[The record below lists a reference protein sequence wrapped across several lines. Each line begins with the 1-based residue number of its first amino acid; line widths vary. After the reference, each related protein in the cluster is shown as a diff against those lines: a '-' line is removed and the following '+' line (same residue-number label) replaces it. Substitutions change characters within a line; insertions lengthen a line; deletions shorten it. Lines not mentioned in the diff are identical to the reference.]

1 MGGKFETKPWMTRT
15 STGRRRRPGRPSWG
29 ALAPLLALLELLVS
43 VLVSRAKRHDHH
55 GGGHGKTRHHHP
67 YLVGVGKADITG
79 PITDVQMMGY
89 ANPEQIAGGLHTR
102 LYARSVIV
110 ADTATATTTTNDT
123 TTTNGSSRVVFV
135 NLDACMASQAVTFT
149 VIDRLRA
156 MYGDTYTADNVVLSG
171 THTHSG
177 PAGYLQYLIY
187 DITGLGFV
195 QETFDALVDGIVL
208 SIARAHD
215 GLAPGRLWAG
225 KTRVEGANVNRSP
238 TAYVKNPEA
247 ERALYDD
254 DVDKDMTLLRIEDD
268 EGRGIGAFSWFPV
281 HGTSMN
287 NTNRLIN
294 GDNKGAAS
302 LFMERDMDDGF
313 VAAFCQANVGDTSPN
328 TLGAFCMDTGLP
340 CDAVHSTCD
349 GRVQQ
354 CIGRGP
360 GWPDHFESTRII
372 AEKQRDAAVRLF
384 NDKGEAV
391 GDADGGTLQPVS
403 GAIESMHVY
412 LDMSNVTVRAS
423 SKTRA
428 GKTCKPAM
436 GFSFAAGTT
445 DGPGAFDFQQSDT
458 HGSAF
463 WRLVRNFITK
473 PTAEQEKCHA
483 PKPILLDVGEMHYP
497 YEWAPSVV
505 EISIVRIGNFVILA
519 VPGELTTMSGRRLLR
534 SVRDKV
540 EEAWGASSRLHMVIG
555 GLSNTYSSYV
565 TTFEEYQEQRYEGGF
580 TLFGPHT
587 LDAYIQEFG
596 RLADC
601 MVDGR
606 GADAAGAAG
615 AAGADDRGCS
625 DKGPS
630 PPDMLDAQWSLVPGV
645 VVDAVPFGRRFGDP
659 SRDVPRKSYLPGET
673 VEVEFHA
680 ASPRNDFKAEGT
692 YVQVE
697 RLVVDRGE
705 TERPATSF
713 LARLG
718 QQVLR
723 LADAAAAVDVVG
735 LVGRWLDLRSKS
747 SHWVVVHTDADWC
760 TKFRWYRT
768 IALSPYSYAGVE
780 WTIPAEGA
788 SGLYRVRYL
797 GSSKNLLGEVTA
809 FEGLSAEFEVRPT
822 SLPK

>member
-1 MGGKFETKPWMTRT
+1 MTWTNTTR
-15 STGRRRRPGRPSWG
+15 SPHSR
-29 ALAPLLALLELLVS
+29 ALAALLTVIAMLSCFQQLTN
-43 VLVSRAKRHDHH
+43 AKRH
-55 GGGHGKTRHHHP
+55 RHRHYP

-79 PITDVQMMGY
+79 PISDIQMMGY

-110 ADTATATTTTNDT
+110 VDDEAVDDQVVKK
-123 TTTNGSSRVVFV
+123 RVLFV

-149 VIDRLRA
+149 VIKRLRA
-156 MYGDTYTADNVVLSG
+156 MYGDTYSEDNVVLSG

-208 SIARAHD
+208 SIVRAHD
-215 GLAPGRLWAG
+215 GLAPGRLRAG
-225 KTRVEGANVNRSP
+225 KIRVDGANVNRSP

-247 ERALYDD
+247 ERALYTD
-254 DVDKDMTLLRIEDD
+254 DVDKDLTLLRIEDD
-268 EGRGIGAFSWFPV
+268 KGRAIGAFSWFPV

-302 LFMERDMDDGF
+302 LFMEQDIGNGF

-372 AEKQRDAAVRLF
+372 ASKQRDAAMRLLEGF
-384 NDKGEAV
+384 FEGKGDDDDDDNV
-391 GDADGGTLQPVS
+391 DDGDGAGGNLRPVS
-403 GAIESMHVY
+403 GAVESMHVY

-423 SKTRA
+423 ETTRA
-428 GKTCKPAM
+428 GTTCKPAM

-463 WRLVRNFITK
+463 WKLVRDFITT
-473 PTAEQEKCHA
+473 PTAEQERCHA

-497 YEWAPSVV
+497 YEWAPSIV
-505 EISIVRIGNFVILA
+505 EISIIRIGNFVILA

-534 SVRDKV
+534 AVRDRV
-540 EEAWGASSRLHMVIG
+540 SEAWGISNHLHIVIG

-601 MVDGR
+601 MVAGKAGLADGPS
-606 GADAAGAAG
+606 GSFDGV
-615 AAGADDRGCS
+615 DRPCS

-645 VVDAVPFGRRFGDP
+645 VVDAVPLGVRFGDP
-659 SRDVPRKSYLPGET
+659 SRDVPRRSYVPGET

-680 ASPRNDFKAEGT
+680 ASPRNDLRAEGT

-697 RLVVDRGE
+697 RLVVVPSVLG
-705 TERPATSF
+705 
-713 LARLG
+713 RLM

-723 LADAAAAVDVVG
+723 VFGFG
-735 LVGRWLDLRSKS
+735 LWPDLQS
-747 SHWVVVHTDADWC
+747 STSAWRGSSPHWVVEHTDTEWC
-760 TKFRWYRT
+760 TKFRWYRSVSV
-768 IALSPYSYAGVE
+768 SPTSYARVE
-780 WTIPAEGA
+780 WTVPAEA
-788 SGLYRVRYL
+788 TTGLYRVRYL
-797 GSSKNLLGEVTA
+797 GSSKNLLGEVTP
-809 FEGLSAEFEVRPT
+809 FEGLSSEFEVRAAGR
-822 SLPK
+822 